1 MTDLRTPLA
10 LALALALASPA
21 LAQDVAGDAA
31 AAAGGLSL
39 GESVDEDTVGA
50 AYIADTF
57 SDWELVCIRTEEG
70 NDPCEM
76 YQLLLD
82 QTGNSVAE
90 VTMIALPAG
99 GEAVAGGNIVT
110 PLGTLLPQQLTLQV
124 DDGAARR
131 YPFTWC
137 NAIGCIA
144 RVGFTAP
151 EIEAFKRGGS
161 ATITIF
167 SVEAPG
173 EPVNLTMSLMGFTA
187 AYEAVT
193 AANAN

>member
-1 MTDLRTPLA
+1 MTDLRTPLVLT
-10 LALALALASPA
+10 LALALAGPA
-21 LAQDVAGDAA
+21 LAQDTAGDATA
-31 AAAGGLSL
+31 DGLSL
-39 GESVDEDTVGA
+39 GEAVEEDAVGA
-50 AYIADTF
+50 AYIAETF
-57 SDWELVCIRTEEG
+57 NDWELVCIRTGEG

-82 QTGNSVAE
+82 QTGNAVAE

-99 GEAVAGGNIVT
+99 SEAVAGGNIVT

-137 NAIGCIA
+137 NAVGCIA

-151 EIEAFKRGGS
+151 EIEAFKRGGA

-187 AYEAVT
+187 AYDAVA
-193 AANAN
+193 AANAD